1 MTGNASVQASRKK
14 SEIRL
19 VRMIA
24 MAVAAFV
31 LSWSP
36 YCFVSVIATI
46 RDTTVLTP
54 GEAEVPDLLAK
65 ASVIYNPI
73 VYTIMNDR
81 FRRTLL
87 RLIQCSRCRL
97 VGDVSPAADSSSR
110 PESEQEKNSHSARRA
125 ANKQR
130 ESNI

>member
-1 MTGNASVQASRKK
+1 MK
-14 SEIRL
+14 L

-31 LSWSP
+31 LSWAP

-46 RDTTVLTP
+46 RGNTVLSP

-81 FRRTLL
+81 FRVTLWN
-87 RLIQCSRCRL
+87 IVCRFL
-97 VGDVSPAADSSSR
+97 PCTSSEVIPVRYSF
-110 PESEQEKNSHSARRA
+110 SDEQNSHSLKRGTNHKEN
-125 ANKQR
+125 NK
-130 ESNI
+130 